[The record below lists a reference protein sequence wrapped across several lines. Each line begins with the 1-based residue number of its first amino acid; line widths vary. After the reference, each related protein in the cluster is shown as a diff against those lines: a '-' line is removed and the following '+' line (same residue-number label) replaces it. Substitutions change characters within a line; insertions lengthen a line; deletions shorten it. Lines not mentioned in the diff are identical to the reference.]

1 MDEQIE
7 TPEEIY
13 MSNANLDD
21 ELGDEFEIEAFNQ
34 GEKEKAAKQ
43 LMDVDGNLGTRSWS
57 NISTQNNIK
66 TQDQNA
72 QLAANGETEVYIDYV
87 FNCKIYWGINHDC
100 KFDSNAGYLEKI
112 YLYFFS
118 LRHLSNSSAQVRT

>member
-87 FNCKIYWGINHDC
+87 FNCKIYWEINHDC
-100 KFDSNAGYLEKI
+100 QIGYNADYLEKF

>member
-87 FNCKIYWGINHDC
+87 FNCKIYWGRKN
-100 KFDSNAGYLEKI
+100 
-112 YLYFFS
+112 
-118 LRHLSNSSAQVRT
+118 QVFTLV